1 MIETGVNLSRQS
13 EGEERFASNGLSR
26 FVVRMSVVTVNAM
39 NTVVPSS
46 ITEKIDQRFQKP
58 ETKRSKKQ
66 VEPAFDL
73 VRAAVNLV
81 VASSL
86 ISLGT
91 SLKLPLSTTYVTF
104 MVAMGTSLADRAW
117 GLESA
122 VYRVA
127 GVFNVIGGWFMTAAV
142 AFISASIIACILFY
156 GKLIALIAIVLLVG
170 FLLLRSAV
178 AFKNKEKEK
187 NQKRAFEHSDLVT
200 INEIIKESS
209 DYILVMITKIDDLYS
224 KVIDN
229 LSTQDLNKLTKNKKQ
244 LKKIEKE
251 IDDLKGNVYYFI
263 KSLDERSVASSKFY
277 ILILDYLQDMVQSIG
292 YITTNSFE
300 HVNNN
305 HKNLKFNQ
313 LRDLKGVSDKLSTL
327 FKDIKIV
334 LDKKNYENLVVILEE
349 EKALKSQVSGMIQ
362 KQIDRIR
369 TTETSPKNTKLYFS
383 LLLETKDLIRA
394 NINLLMLLQE
404 FQEEY
409 KKFQKR

>member
-1 MIETGVNLSRQS
+1 M
-13 EGEERFASNGLSR
+13 
-26 FVVRMSVVTVNAM
+26 
-39 NTVVPSS
+39 
-46 ITEKIDQRFQKP
+46 
-58 ETKRSKKQ
+58 
-66 VEPAFDL
+66 
-73 VRAAVNLV
+73 
-81 VASSL
+81 
-86 ISLGT
+86 
-91 SLKLPLSTTYVTF
+91 
-104 MVAMGTSLADRAW
+104 
-117 GLESA
+117 
-122 VYRVA
+122 
-127 GVFNVIGGWFMTAAV
+127 
-142 AFISASIIACILFY
+142 
-156 GKLIALIAIVLLVG
+156 
-170 FLLLRSAV
+170 
-178 AFKNKEKEK
+178 
-187 NQKRAFEHSDLVT
+187 
-200 INEIIKESS
+200 
-209 DYILVMITKIDDLYS
+209 
-224 KVIDN
+224 
-229 LSTQDLNKLTKNKKQ
+229 
-244 LKKIEKE
+244 
-251 IDDLKGNVYYFI
+251 
-263 KSLDERSVASSKFY
+263 
-277 ILILDYLQDMVQSIG
+277 ILDYLQDMVQSIG

>member
-1 MIETGVNLSRQS
+1 M
-13 EGEERFASNGLSR
+13 
-26 FVVRMSVVTVNAM
+26 
-39 NTVVPSS
+39 
-46 ITEKIDQRFQKP
+46 
-58 ETKRSKKQ
+58 
-66 VEPAFDL
+66 
-73 VRAAVNLV
+73 
-81 VASSL
+81 
-86 ISLGT
+86 
-91 SLKLPLSTTYVTF
+91 
-104 MVAMGTSLADRAW
+104 
-117 GLESA
+117 
-122 VYRVA
+122 
-127 GVFNVIGGWFMTAAV
+127 
-142 AFISASIIACILFY
+142 
-156 GKLIALIAIVLLVG
+156 
-170 FLLLRSAV
+170 
-178 AFKNKEKEK
+178 
-187 NQKRAFEHSDLVT
+187 
-200 INEIIKESS
+200 
-209 DYILVMITKIDDLYS
+209 
-224 KVIDN
+224 
-229 LSTQDLNKLTKNKKQ
+229 
-244 LKKIEKE
+244 
-251 IDDLKGNVYYFI
+251 YYFI
-263 KSLDERSVASSKFY
+263 KSLDERLVASSKFY